1 MESLVLQ
8 SIVMLAVTFGVFAG
22 LGWLLA
28 GKKKRARA
36 VAPVVDWSVE
46 APVVELKKT
55 EKPQPV
61 SYLDAAAE
69 HFAHGLTVSA
79 NSPPPL
85 VASIERGPTLIVKDE
100 LPQHRVSSLAAMT
113 PDSVEAA
120 VQQAGAG
127 LEPVRLSAPQGP
139 VDDLTII
146 SGIDRHSQEDLNALG
161 IYHYWQIAGWTPEHV
176 AWVSNRIRL
185 SKRIAR
191 ENWMSQAARLARL
204 R

>member
-8 SIVMLAVTFGVFAG
+8 SIAMLAVTYGVFAG

-28 GKKKRARA
+28 GKKKRVRA
-36 VAPVVDWSVE
+36 VAPAVDWEVE
-46 APVVELKKT
+46 TPVVELKT
-55 EKPQPV
+55 PEKPQPV

-69 HFAHGLTVSA
+69 HFTQGLTVPS
-79 NSPPPL
+79 NLPPAM
-85 VASIERGPTLIVKDE
+85 VAAVERAPTLIVKDA
-100 LPQHRVSSLAAMT
+100 LPQHRVSSLASMT

-146 SGIDRHSQEDLNALG
+146 SCIDRHSQEDLNALG
-161 IYHYWQIAGWTPEHV
+161 IYHYWQIAGWAPEHV

-204 R
+204 G